1 MILTYVHLFC
11 CPRTI
16 QVKINFFLLQFIC
29 HSVFGYFLRLLQ
41 ASTVL
46 KVKTFTGNCCACGY
60 TYVQGQETSAKY
72 YKGFR
77 INVFHVQCKL
87 YFLNSLL
94 REETDLF
101 ASLSSKKR
109 LYYLLNKG

>member
-1 MILTYVHLFC
+1 M
-11 CPRTI
+11 
-16 QVKINFFLLQFIC
+16 
-29 HSVFGYFLRLLQ
+29 FGYFLRLLQ
-41 ASTVL
+41 ASTAL
-46 KVKTFTGNCCACGY
+46 KVKTFLGNCCACGY
-60 TYVQGQETSAKY
+60 RHVQGQETSAKY

-77 INVFHVQCKL
+77 INMFHVQRKL

-101 ASLSSKKR
+101 PSLSSKKG

>member
-1 MILTYVHLFC
+1 M
-11 CPRTI
+11 
-16 QVKINFFLLQFIC
+16 
-29 HSVFGYFLRLLQ
+29 FGYFLRLFQ

-46 KVKTFTGNCCACGY
+46 KVKTFLGSYCACAY
-60 TYVQGQETSAKY
+60 RHMQGQETSAKY
-72 YKGFR
+72 YKEFR
-77 INVFHVQCKL
+77 INMFHVQCKL

-109 LYYLLNKG
+109 LYYLLNKGQITEN

>member
-1 MILTYVHLFC
+1 M
-11 CPRTI
+11 
-16 QVKINFFLLQFIC
+16 
-29 HSVFGYFLRLLQ
+29 
-41 ASTVL
+41 
-46 KVKTFTGNCCACGY
+46 
-60 TYVQGQETSAKY
+60 QGQETSAKY

-77 INVFHVQCKL
+77 INMFHVQCKL

-94 REETDLF
+94 REERDLF

>member
-1 MILTYVHLFC
+1 MRVDTGMC
-11 CPRTI
+11 
-16 QVKINFFLLQFIC
+16 KDKKLLQSII
-29 HSVFGYFLRLLQ
+29 R
-41 ASTVL
+41 
-46 KVKTFTGNCCACGY
+46 
-60 TYVQGQETSAKY
+60 
-72 YKGFR
+72 GFR

-94 REETDLF
+94 REEKDLF